1 MEVIVLKSFT
11 LLAVSRRALLQSSL
25 ILVAGATLPK
35 AVFAADPSSIVWG
48 KSIEMTMIDPH
59 TALVG
64 SAWQLQYL
72 IYETLTN
79 MGDNFEVLP
88 GLAES
93 WDMPSPTTYVFHL
106 RDGVKFSN
114 GRPMSADDVAG
125 SIARVLDPKF
135 GSWWAFQLGSVKS
148 VTATDPK
155 TVTIEL
161 NEPFTPLLAS
171 LAASMTAILPMK
183 ELKDGTFDPSKELLG
198 TGPFMVTEHQQN
210 DFWKLAKNP
219 YYWQPGLP
227 KVDEV
232 TVKIIT
238 DDSARLAALQDGSVD
253 IANFEN
259 PDAPLL
265 LQSIPNVTTV
275 SQLTPDLYTLV
286 LNSVWSE
293 SPFRDARLREAVF
306 LALDRQQ
313 IRDIALS
320 GQGEVSG
327 AAAVVFDNGCRAP
340 APTRDVGKA
349 KALVAEAGGLKFE
362 MLVQSSQAIQRIA
375 QVIQQN
381 LAEAGINVQ
390 LTVVDEGVFVDKVF
404 INAKFQAAPLFWSA
418 YADPGMVPPLWE
430 PSIAGFTGGYVV
442 SDPELGKLVAEQ
454 RKTPEGP
461 ERAKQFAE
469 ICALV
474 DKSAQMIP
482 LVTKPVTVGF
492 RKDRLQARIQPKEGY
507 NDTLRHIAEFVRM

>member
-1 MEVIVLKSFT
+1 MRVPSPSFA
-11 LLAVSRRALLQSSL
+11 LSRRTLLQSG
-25 ILVAGATLPK
+25 LVLAAGGALPRI
-35 AVFAADPSSIVWG
+35 AFAAEDPIVWG

-59 TALVG
+59 SALVG

-72 IYETLTN
+72 VYETLTN

-88 GLAES
+88 GLAQS
-93 WDMPSPTTYVFHL
+93 WEVPSATTYVFHL

-125 SIARVLDPKF
+125 SISRVLDPKF

-148 VTATDPK
+148 VTATAPA

-183 ELKDGTFDPSKELLG
+183 ELKEGTFDPSKQLLG
-198 TGPFMVTEHQQN
+198 TGPFMVMEHQQN
-210 DFWKLAKNP
+210 DFWRLAKNP
-219 YYWQPGLP
+219 HYWQPGLP
-227 KVDEV
+227 KVDGV
-232 TVKIIT
+232 TVRIIT
-238 DDSARLAALQDGSVD
+238 DDSARLAALQDGTVD

-265 LQSIPNVTTV
+265 LKDVPNVTTV
-275 SQLTPDLYTLV
+275 TQLTPDLYTLV

-293 SPFRDARLREAVF
+293 SPFRNQKLREAVF

-313 IRDIALS
+313 IRDVALS

-327 AAAVVFDNGCRAP
+327 AAAVVFDNGCKAP
-340 APTRDVGKA
+340 GQTRDIEKA
-349 KALVAEAGGLKFE
+349 KALATEAGGLNFE
-362 MLVQSSQAIQRIA
+362 MIVQSSQAIQRIA

-381 LAEAGINVQ
+381 LAEAGINVT
-390 LTVVDEGVFVDKVF
+390 LTVVDEGVFVDRVF

-430 PSIAGFTGGYVV
+430 PSIAGFTGGYVA
-442 SDPELGKLVAEQ
+442 SEPELGRLISEQ

-461 ERAKQFAE
+461 ERAKLFAE

-492 RKDRLQARIQPKEGY
+492 RNDRLQARIQPKEGY
-507 NDTLRHIAEFVRM
+507 NNTLRHIAQFARI